1 MKDYNDLK
9 EEYYNQLN
17 KLNEAMMSN
26 NITNIKKYKEKLSTI
41 LNLMIAIKQDM
52 IEIKNNN

>member
-1 MKDYNDLK
+1 MQSRGILK

-17 KLNEAMMSN
+17 KLNEAMMNN

-52 IEIKNNN
+52 IEAKNNN

>member
-1 MKDYNDLK
+1 MKTYEDLK

-17 KLNEAMMSN
+17 KLNEAMMNN

-52 IEIKNNN
+52 IEAKNNN